1 MLKTVDTY
9 HAASWSD
16 PCYTSSSDKEEE
28 NPYNTNYSEVHKCVG
43 IVGKGSRSGMG
54 L

>member
-1 MLKTVDTY
+1 MDTY

-28 NPYNTNYSEVHKCVG
+28 NPYTEPDEAYIKD
-43 IVGKGSRSGMG
+43 I
-54 L
+54 